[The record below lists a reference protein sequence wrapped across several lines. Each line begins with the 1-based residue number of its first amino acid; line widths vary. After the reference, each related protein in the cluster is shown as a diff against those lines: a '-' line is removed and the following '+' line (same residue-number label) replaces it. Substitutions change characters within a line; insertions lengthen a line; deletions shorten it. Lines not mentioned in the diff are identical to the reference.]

1 MIKKKKQILNNA
13 LKCKNLKMLNK
24 QTFLNAWKALA
35 FLHPYLHPDEYENFD
50 GGWPKRL
57 KPFAREAFRRFQ
69 SGEFSEENLYQAGEA
84 MKGLEARR
92 K

>member
-35 FLHPYLHPDEYENFD
+35 FLFPGIHPDEYENFD
-50 GGWPKRL
+50 GGWPEKL
-57 KPFAREAFRRFQ
+57 KPLAAEAWRRFQ
-69 SGEFSEENLYQAGEA
+69 SGEFSEENLYQVGEA
-84 MKGLEARR
+84 MKGLNAR
-92 K
+92 